1 MFREQSLFFAGGG
14 GEESGEW
21 KILGDQMVFQGDK
34 GGSVVANRV

>member
-14 GEESGEW
+14 GGGGGGE
-21 KILGDQMVFQGDK
+21 IFGDQMVFQGDR